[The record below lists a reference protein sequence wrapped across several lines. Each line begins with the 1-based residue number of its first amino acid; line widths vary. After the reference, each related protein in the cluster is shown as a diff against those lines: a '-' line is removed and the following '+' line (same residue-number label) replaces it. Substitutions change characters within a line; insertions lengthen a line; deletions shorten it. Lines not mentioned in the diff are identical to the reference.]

1 MEQNE
6 QGELFNPRFT
16 IGLHALQTSLDAA
29 IRVLISKVDDNGK
42 NVIIKLKTNGSSIYD
57 ICFTSHFDISL

>member
-16 IGLHALQTSLDAA
+16 TLQTSLDAA
-29 IRVLISKVDDNGK
+29 IRGLISKVDDNGK
-42 NVIIKLKTNGSSIYD
+42 NVIINLKTNGSSIYD
-57 ICFTSHFDISL
+57 ICFTSHIDISL